1 MYTLGA
7 KPAPKSLETCENP
20 LQEVPMLRNRVKLV
34 ACLAGGVL
42 LASACSDA
50 NQPTSPT
57 NQTPSAPDLRTGQ
70 QPEADPNGLARGVR
84 GFGGFFFDAQGAP
97 TIYLKDAAQRG
108 NAERA
113 LTGWLHARGIDPSA
127 LHVLKGDFDWS
138 DLEQWQ
144 ATASEQVLGVAGA
157 VFVDADEATNRVRI
171 GVERGAAGGQARA
184 AAARLGI
191 PASAVVVQE
200 TDPIQQVATLQDRVR
215 PIVAGLQINFPG
227 FLCSIGF
234 NAVKNGQNSFI
245 TASHCTSTQGGVEN
259 TPYWQ
264 PLQSVDPVQIA
275 TEVDDPVYT
284 RKVLPGCPGG
294 KRCRLSDASRAAY
307 ASGISFTL
315 GGIAKTSAPNNGS
328 LAITGSFTITAKT
341 PAAVV
346 GDVVNKVGRTTG
358 WTQGLVTNTCV
369 NTGVSGSNIVQ
380 LCQTFVSAG
389 VGAGDSGSD
398 VFGITSANNVKLLG
412 VLWGGNG
419 AGTEFVYSPMAN
431 VETELGT
438 LTVF

>member
-1 MYTLGA
+1 
-7 KPAPKSLETCENP
+7 
-20 LQEVPMLRNRVKLV
+20 MLRNRINLV
-34 ACLAGGVL
+34 AWMAGTAI
-42 LASACSDA
+42 LASACSDTT
-50 NQPTSPT
+50 QPNPPT
-57 NQTPSAPDLRTGQ
+57 NQAPSAPDLRTAQ
-70 QPEADPNGLARGVR
+70 QPEAGPNGLARGVR
-84 GFGGFFFDAQGAP
+84 GFGGFFFDAQGTP
-97 TIYLKDAAQRG
+97 TIYLKEAAQRG
-108 NAERA
+108 DAERA
-113 LTGWLHARGIDPSA
+113 LAGWLHSQGLDPSA
-127 LHVLKGDFDWS
+127 LRVLKGDFDWA

-144 ATASEQVLGVAGA
+144 IQASEQVLGVAGA
-157 VFVDADEATNRVRI
+157 VFVDADEASNRVRI

-200 TDPIQQVATLQDRVR
+200 TDPIQQVATLQQRVR

-234 NAVKNGQNSFI
+234 NAVKNGQNSFV
-245 TASHCTSTQGGVEN
+245 TASHCTNTQGGVEN

-307 ASGISFTL
+307 ASGITFTL
-315 GGIAKTSAPNNGS
+315 GGIARTSGPNNGS
-328 LAITGSFTITAKT
+328 LTITGTFSINGKS

-346 GDVVNKVGRTTG
+346 GNTVNKVGRTTG

-398 VFGITSANNVKLLG
+398 VFLINTDGTARLLG

-419 AGTEFVYSPMAN
+419 AGTQFVYSPMTN

-438 LTVF
+438 LTVQ

>member
-1 MYTLGA
+1 
-7 KPAPKSLETCENP
+7 
-20 LQEVPMLRNRVKLV
+20 MLRNRVKLV
-34 ACLAGGVL
+34 AYVAGGVL
-42 LASACSDA
+42 FASACSDTT
-50 NQPTSPT
+50 QPTSPT
-57 NQTPSAPDLRTGQ
+57 NQTPSAPDLRTAQ

-97 TIYLKDAAQRG
+97 TIYLKEAAQRG

-113 LTGWLHARGIDPSA
+113 LTGWLHAQGLDPST
-127 LHVLKGDFDWS
+127 LHVLKGDFDWA

-157 VFVDADEATNRVRI
+157 VFVDADEASNRVLI

-200 TDPIQQVATLQDRVR
+200 TDPIQQVATLQQRVR

-234 NAVKNGQNSFI
+234 NAVKNGQNSFV

-264 PLQSVDPVQIA
+264 PLQTVDPVQIA

-284 RKVLPGCPGG
+284 RRVLSGCPNG
-294 KRCRLSDASRAAY
+294 KKCRQSDASRAAY
-307 ASGISFTL
+307 ASGITFTL
-315 GGIAKTSAPNNGS
+315 GGIAKTNAPNNGS
-328 LAITGSFTITAKT
+328 LDITGSFTITSKS

-346 GDVVNKVGRTTG
+346 GNTVNKVGRTTG
-358 WTQGLVTNTCV
+358 WTQGRVTNTCV
-369 NTGVSGSNIVQ
+369 NTGVLGSNIVQ

-398 VFGITSANNVKLLG
+398 VFAITSASNVTLLG
-412 VLWGGNG
+412 VLWGGNS
-419 AGTEFVYSPMAN
+419 AGTQFVYSPMAN
-431 VETELGT
+431 VEAELGT
-438 LTVF
+438 LTVN